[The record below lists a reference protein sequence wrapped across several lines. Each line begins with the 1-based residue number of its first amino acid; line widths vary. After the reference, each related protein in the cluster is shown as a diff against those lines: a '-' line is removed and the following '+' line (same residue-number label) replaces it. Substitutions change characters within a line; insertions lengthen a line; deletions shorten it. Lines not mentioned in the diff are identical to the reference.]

1 MSGQAIAADRRRATA
16 ASPDDGTAAGR
27 ASHPVA
33 YRSLPALYAR
43 LAGATVRS
51 QLQYRW
57 SFALYALGVFC
68 ANGFEFLALLVLFGQ
83 APSLGGWSAPE
94 VALLWGMSTMSFAVA
109 EAFGG
114 GFEKLHMVV
123 RAGEFDR
130 VLARPLPV
138 FFQVMTSQVEA
149 HRAGRLA
156 QGMVA
161 VAFAVT
167 EGSLPT
173 WGAGEVARLLGAV
186 LSGAVIFFATFVI
199 GGAWSFVTVDGSEVV
214 NAFTYGGT
222 TLACS
227 PLDLFAAPVRRAAT
241 WVFPLAFVNYVP
253 ALALLGR
260 PDAAGILPAGI
271 DPSGPLAVLL
281 VPAVALAFLGV
292 ASLAWRAGLRR
303 YQGAGS

>member
-1 MSGQAIAADRRRATA
+1 MTQLTIATQRPLEYGA
-16 ASPDDGTAAGR
+16 
-27 ASHPVA
+27 
-33 YRSLPALYAR
+33 LPRLYLR
-43 LAGATVRS
+43 LAGATVRG

-114 GFEKLHMVV
+114 GFEKLHNVV

-130 VLARPLPV
+130 LLARPLPV
-138 FFQVMTSQVEA
+138 FFQVMASQVEA
-149 HRAGRLA
+149 HRIGRLA
-156 QGMVA
+156 QGMAV
-161 VAFAVT
+161 VAFAVIQ
-167 EGSLPT
+167 GSLPA
-173 WGAGEVARLLGAV
+173 WGLDTVARLVAAV
-186 LSGAVIFFATFVI
+186 VSGSIIFFATFVL
-199 GGAWSFVTVDGSEVV
+199 GGAWAFVTVDGSEVV

-222 TLACS
+222 TLACY
-227 PLDLFAAPVRRAAT
+227 PLDLFAGPIKRAAT

-253 ALALLGR
+253 ALAILHR
-260 PDAAGILPAGI
+260 PDAAGILPAGM
-271 DPSGPLAVLL
+271 DPSGTLALGL

-292 ASLAWRAGLRR
+292 ASLAWSAGLRR

>member
-1 MSGQAIAADRRRATA
+1 MSGQVRD
-16 ASPDDGTAAGR
+16 AGGR
-27 ASHPVA
+27 VAGPVP
-33 YRSLPALYAR
+33 YRSLPRLYAR

-57 SFALYALGVFC
+57 SFALYALGVFG
-68 ANGFEFLALLVLFGQ
+68 ANGFEFLALLVLLGQ
-83 APSLGGWSAPE
+83 APSLGGWSAAE

-123 RAGEFDR
+123 RAGAFDQ

-156 QGMVA
+156 QGLVA
-161 VAFAVT
+161 VAFAVSG
-167 EGSLPT
+167 GSLPA
-173 WGAGEVARLLGAV
+173 WGADEVARLLGAV

-199 GGAWSFVTVDGSEVV
+199 GGAWAFVTVDASEVV
-214 NAFTYGGT
+214 NAFTYGGA

-227 PLDLFAAPVRRAAT
+227 PLDLLAVPVRRAAT

-253 ALALLGR
+253 ALAILHR
-260 PDAAGILPAGI
+260 PDAAGILPLSI
-271 DPSGPLAVLL
+271 DPSGPLATLL
-281 VPAVALAFLGV
+281 VPAVALAYLGV